1 MYQLIQLLS
10 ILIQVLS
17 FLFIARFIAQIL
29 DQRGNNPI
37 TRLLLD
43 ITDPILAPVRRIT
56 PSTGMLDFS
65 PMVVL
70 ILLQVL
76 QRVLVS
82 YAY

>member
-1 MYQLIQLLS
+1 MYSLIQLLS
-10 ILIQVLS
+10 IFIQVLS

-29 DQRGNNPI
+29 DQSGGNPI

-43 ITDPILAPVRRIT
+43 ITDPILAPVRRIM
-56 PSTGMLDFS
+56 PSTGMLYFS

-76 QRVLVS
+76 QRVLAS

>member
-1 MYQLIQLLS
+1 MSSLIPLLS
-10 ILIQVLS
+10 IISQLLS

-29 DQRGNNPI
+29 DQSGGNPI

-43 ITDPILAPVRRIT
+43 ITDPILAPVRRIM

-76 QRVLVS
+76 QRVLAS